1 MKRGINIDFSVSV
14 ALISAVLT
22 SIIVLVF
29 ACQTASINSKSD
41 DTAAPT
47 TTAPVETEKPITTA
61 ATEES
66 TAEPQPVLVSL
77 GIFEAT
83 AYCPCEYCCGKTDG
97 ITASCTQAT
106 AGRTIAVDTDVI
118 PFGTEIIINGHT
130 YVAEDIGGA
139 IKNNSVDIFFD
150 SHEAALEFGRQYV
163 EVFVYE

>member
-1 MKRGINIDFSVSV
+1 MKGGAKYNFPAGV
-14 ALISAVLT
+14 ALISAVIT
-22 SIIVLVF
+22 AVIVLAF
-29 ACQTASINSKSD
+29 ACQAASTNTKSD
-41 DTAAPT
+41 DTAPPT
-47 TTAPVETEKPITTA
+47 TAVPVETDKPITTA
-61 ATEES
+61 ATDES

-77 GIFEAT
+77 GTFEAT

-97 ITASCTQAT
+97 ITASGTQAT

-130 YVAEDIGGA
+130 YIAEDIGGA